1 MMHDLPVYIIL
12 TGSPVITNL
21 IYNRISSMAS
31 LTCISSGGPVD
42 SVTWMRNGA
51 TITANSSI
59 FTQSQIITNAT
70 SATYHN
76 ILISSDSS
84 NFIMGSFTCVIRD
97 ADGRNKNQTFNGIAS
112 YD

>member
-1 MMHDLPVYIIL
+1 MHDLPLYIL
-12 TGSPVITNL
+12 TGSPVITDL
-21 IYNRISSMAS
+21 IYNSTSNMAS

-76 ILISSDSS
+76 ILTSFNSS
-84 NFIMGSFTCVIRD
+84 NFMMGSFTCVIRD
-97 ADGRNKNQTFNGIAS
+97 AEGRNKSQTYNGIVNL
-112 YD
+112 

>member
-1 MMHDLPVYIIL
+1 MHDLPLYIL
-12 TGSPVITNL
+12 TGSPVITDL
-21 IYNRISSMAS
+21 IYNSTSNMAS

-59 FTQSQIITNAT
+59 FSQSQIIINAT

-76 ILISSDSS
+76 ILTSSNSS
-84 NFIMGSFTCVIRD
+84 NFMMGSFTCVIRG
-97 ADGRNKNQTFNGIAS
+97 AGKNKSQTSNGS
-112 YD
+112 